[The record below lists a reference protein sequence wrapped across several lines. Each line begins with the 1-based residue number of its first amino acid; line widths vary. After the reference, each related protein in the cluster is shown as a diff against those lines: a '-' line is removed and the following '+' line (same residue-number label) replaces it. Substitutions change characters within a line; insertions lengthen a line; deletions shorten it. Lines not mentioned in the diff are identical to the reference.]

1 MDNDAATTLV
11 ERIDALLPQTQ
22 CRRCG
27 YDGCRPYAHA
37 IAQGAA
43 AINRCPPG
51 GEETVVALSALLRVP
66 LLPLD
71 PVCCESGPILGCGH
85 YEAAASGI
93 THLRPLR

>member
-37 IAQGAA
+37 IARGSVT
-43 AINRCPPG
+43 INQCPPG
-51 GEETVVALSALLRVP
+51 GDDTVAALSKLLGVP

-71 PVCCESGPILGCGH
+71 RARG
-85 YEAAASGI
+85 
-93 THLRPLR
+93 

>member
-37 IAQGAA
+37 IAHGYRFYSYGDAMLV
-43 AINRCPPG
+43 
-51 GEETVVALSALLRVP
+51 T
-66 LLPLD
+66 
-71 PVCCESGPILGCGH
+71 
-85 YEAAASGI
+85 
-93 THLRPLR
+93 